1 MSENKKPN
9 PHAGHRNRMRERFL
23 KEGADSFETHE
34 LLELILYNTIPM
46 QNTNVIAHRLLSNFN
61 NSLVMLID
69 SDHRDIVERG
79 NVSTNTA
86 IFLNAVGDL
95 AKRYQREKL
104 QQKVVLDELEK
115 GGQYAVDWL
124 KYETTEKFYMFCLD
138 AGANLIKVV
147 NLAQGSQS
155 RVQVELT
162 TVVREALFCKASS
175 VIFAHNHPGG
185 TLHPSNPDIELTIR
199 LIEALNTMNIYVTD
213 HIIVAKDKYFSFVQE
228 GIMKQLRQK

>member
-1 MSENKKPN
+1 MSEKKKPN

-34 LLELILYNTIPM
+34 LLELALYNTIPM
-46 QNTNVIAHRLLSNFN
+46 QNTNVIAHRLLNSFN
-61 NSLVMLID
+61 NSLAMLID
-69 SDHRDIVERG
+69 GDHRDIVEKG

-86 IFLNAVGDL
+86 IFLNIIGDL

-104 QQKVVLDELEK
+104 QQKVVLNEMEK

-147 NLAQGSQS
+147 NVAEGSQS

-162 TVVREALFCKASS
+162 TVVREALFCKATS

-185 TLHPSNPDIELTIR
+185 TLHPSSSDIELTIR
-199 LIEALNTMNIYVTD
+199 LIEGLNTVNIYVTD
-213 HIIVAKDKYFSFVQE
+213 HVIVAKDQYFSFVKE
-228 GIMKQLRQK
+228 GIMKQLKQK

>member
-185 TLHPSNPDIELTIR
+185 TLHPSNPDIELTVR